1 MGDVGRSQVIL
12 LNFVPEIFIVMSLF
26 GSLFLMAFSRHTRG
40 AMPLLVSSVAFGGL
54 LYFVLRPDLSFF
66 DSPDSMILSDSMSF
80 FLRLV
85 ALLALGAFSFGVF
98 FHTGISVRDKQ
109 RSVLFLQF
117 FSLFLCG
124 MALSQN
130 LVAFLV
136 SALGIYISSMSI
148 TLIES
153 AESPSWVTV
162 FREKSV
168 WFSIWAVLIAMLF
181 VLSSSLFDS
190 INFSTWPVALRDL
203 SGQNW
208 LMATFVVLV
217 FLCGIV
223 PSVSSVFVGK
233 APLGLAI
240 LAFGLLLVTSTFW
253 IRIGVPVLGIFT
265 EGANPVPRWI
275 LGVVLSFLAIRSAVY
290 AILTREHH
298 AWISAIYPVL
308 GGIPVFSILLP
319 GELAVPAL
327 FVLTI
332 GTLFTLLLVSH
343 AFLESEYRNKALIL
357 FALIAVPGAPPL
369 VMGERYYQMIFD
381 LLGSSNF
388 VAAAG
393 LAVVWLMLLLAST
406 QIIGKILLVRVSK
419 GNQRSFTRG
428 EVFFLGFYLMGV
440 IALSSLRPQLI
451 AVLNRHPPLNLW

>member
-1 MGDVGRSQVIL
+1 MIL

-80 FLRLV
+80 FLRVV

-208 LMATFVVLV
+208 LVATFVVLV

-233 APLGLAI
+233 APLGLAV

-253 IRIGVPVLGIFT
+253 IRIGVPVLGVFT
-265 EGANPVPRWI
+265 EGANGRDRYLTTTPEQAAR
-275 LGVVLSFLAIRSAVY
+275 
-290 AILTREHH
+290 TRE
-298 AWISAIYPVL
+298 A
-308 GGIPVFSILLP
+308 FSHLCSEP
-319 GELAVPAL
+319 PAS
-327 FVLTI
+327 F
-332 GTLFTLLLVSH
+332 
-343 AFLESEYRNKALIL
+343 KANS
-357 FALIAVPGAPPL
+357 P
-369 VMGERYYQMIFD
+369 
-381 LLGSSNF
+381 
-388 VAAAG
+388 
-393 LAVVWLMLLLAST
+393 T
-406 QIIGKILLVRVSK
+406 GK
-419 GNQRSFTRG
+419 
-428 EVFFLGFYLMGV
+428 
-440 IALSSLRPQLI
+440 
-451 AVLNRHPPLNLW
+451 